1 MTSVSL
7 ENPGQHSYGVLVL
20 GDTLGHVGR
29 ILWKQSVCNLLS
41 NGSANR
47 KVSRGVCVCVCV
59 CVHACRGWYGVCVSV
74 CVCVCVCV
82 YNHQTKG
89 RAQLHCSSLS
99 IFLEVLNVSK

>member
-29 ILWKQSVCNLLS
+29 ILWEQSVCNLLS

-59 CVHACRGWYGVCVSV
+59 CMCACMQGVVW
-74 CVCVCVCV
+74 CVCVCVCLCV
-82 YNHQTKG
+82 CLCVQSPDQGKSTVT
-89 RAQLHCSSLS
+89 L
-99 IFLEVLNVSK
+99 F